1 MALTVQNYLDYLDKE
16 MTIMGVLSAF
26 CALVPA
32 LTLDRVGSASASG
45 ALFYQLWHCE
55 RGYIFVGSVSFI
67 IAAGTFY
74 RQRSWLA
81 WFYGQI
87 TLSTLEIYPDGW
99 DTKQWL
105 QEADSWATWV
115 PYRAAFWLTGLG
127 FYEYGAALVGF
138 RYWGY
143 AVLVWLPFVLIAVIQ
158 APCLMIL
165 SSEKYKFADE
175 PLKQFLKSYFAK

>member
-1 MALTVQNYLDYLDKE
+1 MADLNVRLYLDYLDKE

-32 LTLDRVGSASASG
+32 LTLDRVGSASGSG
-45 ALFYQLWHCE
+45 TLFYQLWHCE
-55 RGYIFVGSVSFI
+55 RWYVIVGSTSLLL
-67 IAAGTFY
+67 AAAVFY

-87 TLSTLEIYPDGW
+87 SLSMLQVYGDGP

-105 QEADSWATWV
+105 KDADSWATWI

-127 FYEYGAALVGF
+127 FVEYGAALVGLPYL
-138 RYWGY
+138 RRG
-143 AVLVWLPFVLIAVIQ
+143 ALLWLPVVLASSHDRGT
-158 APCLMIL
+158 IL
-165 SSEKYKFADE
+165 GD
-175 PLKQFLKSYFAK
+175 PQQRQV